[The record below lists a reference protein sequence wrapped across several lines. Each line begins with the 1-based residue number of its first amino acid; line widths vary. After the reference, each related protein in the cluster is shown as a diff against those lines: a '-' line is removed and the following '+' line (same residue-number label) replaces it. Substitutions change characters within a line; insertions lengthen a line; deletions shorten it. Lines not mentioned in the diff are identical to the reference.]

1 MADFGLHAIV
11 QATDADDTVKKLCD
25 SGTSRLRHVDDQ
37 LTRPIQNSHLL
48 HGLLSS
54 LRAEREERIGRFL
67 SVPLARRTNGLP
79 ALHKASPGDV
89 MQQAS

>member
-54 LRAEREERIGRFL
+54 
-67 SVPLARRTNGLP
+67 
-79 ALHKASPGDV
+79 
-89 MQQAS
+89 